1 MKKSIYFL
9 MMFAGLAFTS
19 CEPMEDIHDEI
30 DAELEARP
38 TVGTAEFTF
47 TDEDYETLDLG
58 FGSFDS
64 EDDAKEMIPAL
75 LSEKYP
81 VWGEGSIAVVSFE
94 VYNPSVEVENLVERE
109 VTEEEYL
116 AYGFKYK
123 NFDSAD
129 DMVKYLSG
137 EYPDAAEGDAVELSY
152 VYYAGT
158 AGERTTTHVFLD
170 GSWVQAVT
178 LERADYTEMGESF
191 PNFSSRNDA
200 IADLSVFLG
209 MRFPYAKA
217 DDVKAVIYDLHV
229 GGGKTEK
236 HLQLFTFNGE
246 DWITDG
252 NTYEATMQFGH
263 DGATW
268 VPDNTIVHTLT
279 PSDFAFIG
287 TALADKYE
295 DPAWSAGNYSNFD
308 RRVGNRNEWTD
319 DMLVEAM
326 AVLLD
331 EIAPNAEEGQK
342 YTMIFAIYN
351 GANGTEQ
358 LNMIKTGGE
367 WVKNQ

>member
-9 MMFAGLAFTS
+9 MTITAALFAS
-19 CEPMEDIHDEI
+19 CEPMDDIHSEI
-30 DAELEARP
+30 DAQLESKP
-38 TVGTAEFTF
+38 VVGTAEFTF
-47 TDEDYETLDLG
+47 SDEDYEELDLG
-58 FGSFDS
+58 YGSFDS

-75 LSEKYP
+75 LADKYP

-94 VYNPSVEVENLVERE
+94 VYNPSIEVENLVERV
-109 VTEEEYL
+109 VTEEEYI

-129 DMVKYLSG
+129 DMVKYLMG
-137 EYPDAAEGDAVELSY
+137 EYPDAAEGDAVELTY
-152 VYYAGT
+152 MYYAGS
-158 AGERTTTHVFLD
+158 ASERTSTHVFMD
-170 GSWVQAVT
+170 GNWIQAVT
-178 LERADYTEMGESF
+178 LERADYTAMGESF

-209 MRFPYAKA
+209 IKFPYAQA

-236 HLQLFTFNGE
+236 HMQVFTFNGE
-246 DWITDG
+246 DWTTDG
-252 NTYEATMQFGH
+252 NTYEATLQFGH
-263 DGATW
+263 DGTTW
-268 VPDNTIVHTLT
+268 VPDNTVVYTLS
-279 PSDFAFIG
+279 PADFSYIG
-287 TALADKYE
+287 EQLADKYE
-295 DPAWSAGNYSNFD
+295 DPAWSAGNYANFD

-331 EIAPNAEEGQK
+331 KIAPNAEEGQK
-342 YTMIFAIYN
+342 YTMIFDIYN
-351 GANGTEQ
+351 GSAGTEQ